1 MNKYAR
7 YGTACVLA
15 HGLVGTVHGLAHT
28 HMGIDLT
35 FLQRLFIISVITLAP
50 LLAALLLWTR
60 LRKVGAVLLLFSML
74 GSLIFGVVNH
84 FLITSPDHVLHLP
97 ASEWRLT
104 FQATAVLLV
113 ITECL
118 GCWIAASA
126 LRAKEKF

>member
-1 MNKYAR
+1 MNRYAKY
-7 YGTACVLA
+7 GIACVLG
-15 HGLVGTVHGLAHT
+15 HGLVGTVHGLAHK

-35 FLQRLFIISVITLAP
+35 FLQRLFIIFVITLAP

-84 FLITSPDHVLHLP
+84 FLIPSPDHVLHLP
-97 ASEWRLT
+97 VSDWRLT

-113 ITECL
+113 ITESL
-118 GCWIAASA
+118 GCWIAALA
-126 LRAKEKF
+126 LRAEETF